1 MHTGRIAPLISGG
14 FGSVFKARN
23 RLDNVTYAIKKIV
36 LKHHGRYE
44 LNAIKFMEN
53 QNTKML
59 ICFQSPTIC
68 QDPS

>member
-1 MHTGRIAPLISGG
+1 M
-14 FGSVFKARN
+14 FKARN